1 MGEGKG
7 GGCFLLTEKPT
18 VVVFSLPPRKKNKI
32 FFLRH
37 PFDACVFFARPFFLA
52 DEISVCSISCAFH
65 LSLYSYNIHLSLN
78 QLTAW
83 HISDRKLF
91 LGSGLISGY

>member
-7 GGCFLLTEKPT
+7 GGYFLLTEKPT

-37 PFDACVFFARPFFLA
+37 LFNACVFFAWPFFLA

-78 QLTAW
+78 QLTAC
-83 HISDRKLF
+83 HIQIENRSW
-91 LGSGLISGY
+91 GVG